1 MACLDK
7 KRAEQLQMTEHY
19 EYFVD
24 FFSKMYTF
32 ISGLRI
38 GYFYEA
44 KAHTIAISFTK
55 N

>member
-19 EYFVD
+19 EYLVEFS
-24 FFSKMYTF
+24 SKMHNF

-44 KAHTIAISFTK
+44 KAHIIAIPFTK